1 MSSAFAFSDP
11 WREELTPRTRA
22 SRRRWAVVETV
33 LLLAMGAT
41 ALSGGLRDAL
51 AGDGDGRGL
60 VLLVALLVVF
70 GVLQRGTR
78 SLGSLRSG
86 DGDLDER
93 DLASRHRAFRTAFGL
108 FLVVLL
114 ATLACL
120 PAALPDG
127 TTGAGDARQVGG
139 SYLDGGDLTT
149 LGIWLFS
156 WAVLLPTVALAWREP
171 DAPPLEDED
180 VRPVLGEGVRD
191 LLLVAALLLGAGI
204 AVASPTGDATI
215 QSLVLPY
222 VPFAVLVCV
231 IGAIRGRRAGD
242 RPLRAAFRGWRIVT
256 ALLVVST
263 LGVLLGLGTTT
274 STDAGAL
281 GPGAHEVTFLRSTND
296 GPERRVRCLEIVARD
311 GETLSGP
318 SARREARRLGEDA
331 GRVCD

>member
-1 MSSAFAFSDP
+1 MSNAFAFSDP

-22 SRRRWAVVETV
+22 SRRRWAVLETV

-51 AGDGDGRGL
+51 VGDGDGRGL
-60 VLLVALLVVF
+60 AFLVALLVVF

-78 SLGSLRSG
+78 RLGSLRTG
-86 DGDLDER
+86 EGELDER
-93 DLASRHRAFRTAFGL
+93 DIASRHHAFRTAFGL
-108 FLVVLL
+108 FLAVLL
-114 ATLACL
+114 ATLYCL

-127 TTGAGDARQVGG
+127 STGSAGARQVGG
-139 SYLDGGDLTT
+139 SYLDGGDVTT
-149 LGIWLFS
+149 LAIWLFA

-180 VRPVLGEGVRD
+180 VRPVLGEGLRD
-191 LLLVAALLLGAGI
+191 LLLVSVLALGAAV

-231 IGAIRGRRAGD
+231 VGAIRGRRAGD
-242 RPLRAAFRGWRIVT
+242 RPLRAAFRGWRIVS

-263 LGVLLGLGTTT
+263 LGVLLGLGTTSSSDDGT
-274 STDAGAL
+274 L
-281 GPGAHEVTFLRSTND
+281 GPGAHEVTYLQSVND
-296 GPERRVRCLEIVARD
+296 GPEHRVRCLEIVARD
-311 GETLSGP
+311 GVPLSGRA
-318 SARREARRLGEDA
+318 ARREARRLGEDA
-331 GRVCD
+331 GRVCN